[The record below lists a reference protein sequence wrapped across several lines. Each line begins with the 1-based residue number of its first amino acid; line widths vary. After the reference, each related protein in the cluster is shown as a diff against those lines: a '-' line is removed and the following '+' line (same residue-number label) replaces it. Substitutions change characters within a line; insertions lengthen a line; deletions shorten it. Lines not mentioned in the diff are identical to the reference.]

1 MQKSITA
8 PEYRLLIDMLRKA
21 REDRNVTQAEVAER
35 LGITASQLSKWERRE
50 RRIDVR
56 ELALYCDAAGIDPV
70 ELISS
75 WLKARPR
82 STGAR

>member
-56 ELALYCDAAGIDPV
+56 ELALYCNAAGIDPV

-75 WLKARPR
+75 WLKAWPS
-82 STGAR
+82 STVAR